1 MKKWLLLCLSCLM
14 VLTLSGCSSNQED
27 ALERI
32 KKQGYITV
40 GTSPDYA
47 PFEFYINKDGK
58 RQIVGS
64 DIALAQAIADEI
76 GVELRIQE
84 SDFNTVIANA
94 QAGTIDFGIS
104 GFSYTKKRAKVV
116 DFSESYARDSDETTW
131 QALMIRTEDL
141 DKYQTKE
148 DIRSLN
154 AKVGA
159 QAASIQYEMAQTIAD
174 DANIV
179 QLADT
184 TNVAAQLSTGDL
196 DAFVCTSTQ
205 AFALTQTYSNIT
217 VLPRETFNM
226 DPENLYN
233 QTGAIF
239 SKDPSFD
246 NLQEVVNQVILKA
259 REKNE
264 NGQSQLDLWYEE
276 AVALMP
282 FDLTEVI
289 AAEKANQ
296 Q

>member
-1 MKKWLLLCLSCLM
+1 MKKYLLLCLSCLM
-14 VLTLSGCSSNQED
+14 ILTLSACSSNNED

-47 PFEFYINKDGK
+47 PYEFYINKDGK

-104 GFSYTKKRAKVV
+104 GFSYTKKRAEVV
-116 DFSESYARDSDETTW
+116 DFSASYARESDNTSW

-141 DKYQTKE
+141 DKYQIKE
-148 DIRSLN
+148 DFRLHN

-159 QAASIQYEMAQTIAD
+159 QAASIQYEMAQTIVD

-205 AFALTQTYSNIT
+205 AFALTQTYTNIT
-217 VLPRETFNM
+217 VLPQETFNM
-226 DPENLYN
+226 DPENIYN

-239 SKDPSFD
+239 SKDPSYD
-246 NLQEVVNQVILKA
+246 SLEELVNQVINKA
-259 REKNE
+259 REKDDS
-264 NGQSQLDLWYEE
+264 GKSQLDIWYEE

-289 AAEKANQ
+289 AAEKESQ
-296 Q
+296 

>member
-1 MKKWLLLCLSCLM
+1 MKKYLLLCLSCLM
-14 VLTLSGCSSNQED
+14 ILTLSACSSNNED

-47 PFEFYINKDGK
+47 PYEFYINKEGK

-104 GFSYTKKRAKVV
+104 GFSYTKKRAEVV
-116 DFSESYARDSDETTW
+116 DFSASYARESDNTSW

-141 DKYQTKE
+141 DKYQIKE
-148 DIRSLN
+148 DFRLHN

-159 QAASIQYEMAQTIAD
+159 QAASIQYEMAQTIVD

-205 AFALTQTYSNIT
+205 AFALTQTYTNIT
-217 VLPRETFNM
+217 VLPQETFNM
-226 DPENLYN
+226 DPENIYN

-239 SKDPSFD
+239 SKDPSYD
-246 NLQEVVNQVILKA
+246 SLEELVNQVINKA
-259 REKNE
+259 REKDDS
-264 NGQSQLDLWYEE
+264 GKSQLDIWYEE

-289 AAEKANQ
+289 AAEKESQ
-296 Q
+296 